1 MAFPDFFP
9 TLTPREQL
17 AGFGMLAA
25 FLVITE
31 KLHKRGLFPRS
42 ARPLAGL
49 AIAGVIILPFI
60 TGSLVLGVAI
70 LALFL
75 AERLVPRVKID
86 LLGEESRL
94 NAIYTFANGAMG
106 PLAFTI
112 VYVTLYLPYP
122 QTWGLRSHHVPV
134 WIQGIGVLLLLDFMR
149 YWRHRFQHQYDWWWK
164 FHEVHHSSREINWLA
179 GGRAHLFE
187 GLVLSLGHNVVIYL
201 LDVDLSALLF
211 GFALPYTVVAFIF
224 AHANLDFPR
233 AGRPLPFWAYV
244 ITTPTTHA
252 AHHRADTDK
261 VLYFGAILTIWDVIF
276 GTFEGN
282 VATIS
287 AYGTDPDF
295 PHRGFLEQQ
304 MEPFRRLFGSKRRIE
319 QEDDGKTGS

>member
-17 AGFGMLAA
+17 AGLGSLAA
-25 FLVITE
+25 FLIVSE
-31 KLHKRGLFPRS
+31 KLHSRGHFPRT
-42 ARPLAGL
+42 ARPLA
-49 AIAGVIILPFI
+49 AAAVAGVILLPFI
-60 TGSLVLGVAI
+60 TGSLLLGTAI
-70 LALFL
+70 IALFL
-75 AERLVPRVKID
+75 AESAMPRVKID

-94 NAIYTFANGAMG
+94 NAVYTFVNGAME

-112 VYVTLYLPYP
+112 VYVTLYVPYP

-164 FHEVHHSSREINWLA
+164 FHEIHHSSRQINWLA
-179 GGRAHLFE
+179 GGRAHIFE
-187 GLVLSLGHNVVIYL
+187 ALILGLGHNVVIYL

-233 AGRPLPFWAYV
+233 AGQPLPFWSYI
-244 ITTPTTHA
+244 ITSPTTHA
-252 AHHRADTDK
+252 AHHRSDTDK
-261 VLYFGAILTIWDVIF
+261 TLYFGAILTIWDVIF
-276 GTFEGN
+276 GTFAPSVPKN
-282 VATIS
+282 VT
-287 AYGTDPDF
+287 YGTDPDF
-295 PHRGFLEQQ
+295 PDAYLEQQ
-304 MEPFRRLFGSKRRIE
+304 MEPFRKLIGSKRPIE
-319 QEDDGKTGS
+319 QEDGEAG